1 MTFKLC
7 KKPFYKKKLIFMS
20 AKKADELIKQD
31 VIDQL
36 VWDASVDANDVLVN
50 VNDGIV
56 QLSGVVPAYTA
67 KIAAQDNAYRVADV
81 VSVENMIEVEFPAG
95 ITLPD
100 DTEITSMIESK
111 LLWND
116 QIDATNIDVET
127 LNGVVTLTGNVNS
140 YWEKSLAKNLAVATR
155 GVKHVENNLAVV
167 VGKTF
172 ADIDIENDIKN
183 AFKRNILID
192 ADKIDVSVKNGIAHL
207 TGIVPSFAMKEE
219 AFNSAMMTAGVL
231 DVTDDI
237 IIG

>member
-1 MTFKLC
+1 M
-7 KKPFYKKKLIFMS
+7 I
-20 AKKADELIKQD
+20 
-31 VIDQL
+31 
-36 VWDASVDANDVLVN
+36 WDTSVDANDVFVN
-50 VNDGIV
+50 VADGVV
-56 QLSGVVPAYTA
+56 QLSGVVPTHTA
-67 KIAAQDNAYRVADV
+67 KIAAEKNAYRVAGV
-81 VSVENMIEVEFPAG
+81 LKVENLIEVEL
-95 ITLPD
+95 LPKLTIPI
-100 DTEITSMIESK
+100 DTEITNMVESK

-172 ADIDIENDIKN
+172 IDIDIENDIKN

-219 AFNSAMMTAGVL
+219 AFNTAMMTAGVL

>member
-1 MTFKLC
+1 M
-7 KKPFYKKKLIFMS
+7 KKNT
-20 AKKADELIKQD
+20 DEFIKQEILD
-31 VIDQL
+31 HL
-36 VWDASVDANDVLVN
+36 VWDTSVDANDVFVN
-50 VNDGIV
+50 VADGVV
-56 QLSGVVPAYTA
+56 QLSGVVPTYTA
-67 KIAAQDNAYRVADV
+67 KIAAEKNAYRVADV
-81 VSVENMIEVEFPAG
+81 VKVENLIEVEFPPE
-95 ITLPD
+95 ITIPG
-100 DTEITSMIESK
+100 DTEITNMVESK

-140 YWEKSLAKNLAVATR
+140 YWEKKLASDLAFTTK
-155 GVKHVENNLAVV
+155 GVLRVENNLVVVV
-167 VGKTF
+167 VGKSF
-172 ADIDIENDIKN
+172 IDIDIENDIKS

-219 AFNSAMMTAGVL
+219 AFDTAMLTAGVL

>member
-1 MTFKLC
+1 M
-7 KKPFYKKKLIFMS
+7 KKNTNEF
-20 AKKADELIKQD
+20 IKQE
-31 VIDQL
+31 ILDQL
-36 VWDASVDANDVLVN
+36 IWDTSVDANDVFVN
-50 VNDGIV
+50 VADGVV
-56 QLSGVVPAYTA
+56 QLSGVVPTHTA
-67 KIAAQDNAYRVADV
+67 KIAAEKNAYRVAGV
-81 VSVENMIEVEFPAG
+81 LKVENLIEVEL
-95 ITLPD
+95 LPKLTIPI
-100 DTEITSMIESK
+100 DTEITNMVESK

-219 AFNSAMMTAGVL
+219 AFNTAMMTAGVL

>member
-1 MTFKLC
+1 M
-7 KKPFYKKKLIFMS
+7 KKNT
-20 AKKADELIKQD
+20 DEFIKQE
-31 VIDQL
+31 ILDQL
-36 VWDASVDANDVLVN
+36 IWDTSVDANDVFVD
-50 VNDGIV
+50 VADGVV
-56 QLSGVVPAYTA
+56 QLSGVVPTYTA
-67 KIAAQDNAYRVADV
+67 KIAAEKNAYRVAGV
-81 VSVENMIEVEFPAG
+81 LKVENLIEVELLPE
-95 ITLPD
+95 ITIPI
-100 DTEITSMIESK
+100 DTEITNMVESK

-127 LNGVVTLTGNVNS
+127 LNGVLTLTGNVNS

-155 GVKHVENNLAVV
+155 GVKHVENNLAVF

-183 AFKRNILID
+183 AFKRNILIE

-207 TGIVPSFAMKEE
+207 TGIVPSIAMKEE
-219 AFNSAMMTAGVL
+219 AFNTAMMTAGVL